1 MNQSCTCG
9 KSHDMPTIFR
19 KKGWRIFFYSN
30 EGNEQMH
37 VHAIKGETEVK
48 YWISQKLNMISYA
61 NSCNLSPMMQRDI
74 EEILIDQLPLIIH
87 TWHNHFNID
96 Q

>member
-1 MNQSCTCG
+1 MIVWFTSG
-9 KSHDMPTIFR
+9 KSNEMPTIFQQ
-19 KKGWRIFFYSN
+19 KGWRVFFYSN

-37 VHAIKGETEVK
+37 IHAIKGETEVK

-61 NSCNLSPMMQRDI
+61 NSFNLKPIQQREI
-74 EEILIDQLPLIIH
+74 EELLIEQLPRIIK
-87 TWHNHFNID
+87 TWNNYFNYY